1 MSFPKVLFLI
11 LFSILAATTVG
22 TTASL
27 GDDSGSVPQRL
38 RVRVENQRLRTGDT
52 TKVIVEFLDR
62 NYGQVANDA
71 TRVIALGQA
80 SSRSRAGTSG
90 SGEFDQAKLVVK
102 PGAWSGE
109 ASFKSSVPG
118 RLFITANSEGLEPG
132 QALVLVASSN
142 SVSLL
147 NKFVSLFE
155 TVAHAQDEDNGFE
168 IFPKSASATADGRH
182 RATFNV
188 SFLASPAARTVVRI
202 TTNLTNGGIL
212 YNGQRVGGAIADIPI
227 NEGEAISGE
236 IAVYSA
242 QHGKIEIAAQVR
254 PNGPADQASV
264 DFMPPRPA
272 QILFDAD
279 PLTIGSDAADIP
291 LTVRFGDDGG
301 FPIEPD
307 QERTIR
313 FSRATA
319 SDQVSF
325 EPESV
330 VLKPGQAS
338 AQVVVRLQQLPQ
350 GNELKLLAK
359 TDQGIRAGLKTLVI
373 KSAIEKLLITGP
385 NEVYCGGDECEFAI
399 YLLDKDGQHRPADW
413 DRYVDLNVSG
423 GVLNV
428 NGSLVSAGQV
438 VIPRGARS
446 AVVKYLSA
454 HNTGKYL
461 LTASSGGI
469 GEGTYNIGVIN
480 KGYLLAMFAL
490 LGGVIGAV
498 ARQVHKDKKFG
509 RILPRW
515 TGKYWDLGFVG
526 RLAGSL
532 VGALFFYWTFKLGL
546 SQALGSPVLPVA
558 LDLGT
563 KTVALF
569 LGGIGGFAGTI
580 VLDKLT
586 KWFLPGGDAK
596 SQTAPAQ

>member
-1 MSFPKVLFLI
+1 MSFTKVLFLI
-11 LFSILAATTVG
+11 LVGILAATTVG
-22 TTASL
+22 TASI
-27 GDDSGSVPQRL
+27 GDDSDSVPQRL
-38 RVRVENQRLRTGDT
+38 RVRVENQRIRTGQA

-62 NYGQVANDA
+62 NYGQVVNDA
-71 TRVIALGQA
+71 TRVIELGQA
-80 SSRSRAGTSG
+80 SSRSRAGSSG
-90 SGEFDQAKLVVK
+90 SGQFDRAKIVVK

-109 ASFKSSVPG
+109 TVFKSSGPG
-118 RLFITANSEGLEPG
+118 RLFITANSEGLESG
-132 QALVLVASSN
+132 QSLVLITSSA

-155 TVAHAQDEDNGFE
+155 TVAHAQDDDLGFE
-168 IFPKSASATADGRH
+168 IFPKSAIATADGRH

-188 SFLASPAARTVVRI
+188 SFLTSPTANTTVRI

-212 YNGQRVGGAIADIPI
+212 YNGERVGGAIADIPI
-227 NEGEAISGE
+227 TQGQAISGE
-236 IAVYSA
+236 ISVYSA
-242 QHGKIEIAAQVR
+242 QHGKVEIAAQVR
-254 PNGPADQASV
+254 PNGPTDQASV
-264 DFMPPRPA
+264 DFTPPRA
-272 QILFDAD
+272 TQILFDGD
-279 PLTIGSDAADIP
+279 PTTIGSDATDIP
-291 LTVRFGDDGG
+291 LTVRLGDDGG

-307 QERTIR
+307 RERTIY

-338 AQVVVRLQQLPQ
+338 AQVVFRLQQLPQ

-359 TDQGIRAGLKTLVI
+359 TDQGIRAGLKSLVI
-373 KSAIEKLLITGP
+373 KSAIEKLLIAGP
-385 NEVYCGGDECEFAI
+385 NEVYCGGDECEFTI
-399 YLLDKDGQHRPADW
+399 YLLDKDGQHRSADW
-413 DRYVDLNVSG
+413 DRYIDLNVNG
-423 GVLNV
+423 GVLNATQ
-428 NGSLVSAGQV
+428 L

-446 AVVKYLSA
+446 AVVKYLSSRDA
-454 HNTGKYL
+454 GRYV

-469 GEGTYNIGVIN
+469 GEGTYTIGVIN
-480 KGYLLAMFAL
+480 KGYLLAMFAMV
-490 LGGVIGAV
+490 GGIAGAI
-498 ARQVHKDKKFG
+498 ARQLHKDKRFG

-532 VGALFFYWTFKLGL
+532 VGALFFYWTFRLGL

-569 LGGIGGFAGTI
+569 FGGIGGFAGTI

-586 KWFLPGGDAK
+586 KWFLPGQKREA
-596 SQTAPAQ
+596 APAQQPTGS